1 MLKRVEQSN
10 IVGLLKGNDVTKSKR
25 KQADGGDGGQKHGG
39 GLNHAADGAGLIPQI
54 SDPPERW
61 TFFYVW
67 ASTWEKPAFSL
78 LRYAHPH
85 RGFCGL

>member
-25 KQADGGDGGQKHGG
+25 QQGDGGDGGQKHGG

-54 SDPPERW
+54 SDPPERLA
-61 TFFYVW
+61 FYVW
-67 ASTWEKPAFSL
+67 ASTCEKLAFSL

>member
-1 MLKRVEQSN
+1 MKQSN
-10 IVGLLKGNDVTKSKR
+10 IVGLLKGNDVTKSKG
-25 KQADGGDGGQKHGG
+25 KQSDGGDGGQKHGG

-54 SDPPERW
+54 SDSPERLA
-61 TFFYVW
+61 FYVW
-67 ASTWEKPAFSL
+67 ASTCEKLAFSL

>member
-1 MLKRVEQSN
+1 MEQSN

-25 KQADGGDGGQKHGG
+25 KQSDGGDGVQKHGG

-54 SDPPERW
+54 SDSPERLA
-61 TFFYVW
+61 FYVW
-67 ASTWEKPAFSL
+67 ASTCEKLAFSL

>member
-1 MLKRVEQSN
+1 MEQSN

-25 KQADGGDGGQKHGG
+25 QQGDGVDGAQKHGG

-54 SDPPERW
+54 SDPPERLA
-61 TFFYVW
+61 FYVW
-67 ASTWEKPAFSL
+67 ASTCEKLAFSL

>member
-1 MLKRVEQSN
+1 MKQSN
-10 IVGLLKGNDVTKSKR
+10 IVGLLKGNDVTKSKG
-25 KQADGGDGGQKHGG
+25 KQSDGGDGGQKHGG

-54 SDPPERW
+54 SDPPERLA
-61 TFFYVW
+61 FYVW
-67 ASTWEKPAFSL
+67 ASTCEKLAFSL

>member
-54 SDPPERW
+54 SDSPERLA
-61 TFFYVW
+61 FYVW
-67 ASTWEKPAFSL
+67 ASTCEKLAFSL

>member
-1 MLKRVEQSN
+1 MEQSN

-25 KQADGGDGGQKHGG
+25 QQGDGGDGGQKHGG

-54 SDPPERW
+54 SDPPERGKS
-61 TFFYVW
+61 YVW
-67 ASTWEKPAFSL
+67 ASTCEKLAFSL